1 MKSDNKMN
9 ATLSLGNQPSRRD
22 FLKISGVM
30 GGGLV
35 LAATAPGWAQ
45 GTPNLVGGGELN
57 AYVQIKPDGSMS
69 YTVVHLRWVRAL
81 QRRYR

>member
-45 GTPNLVGGGELN
+45 GTSNLVGKGAKRLC
-57 AYVQIKPDGSMS
+57 ADQ
-69 YTVVHLRWVRAL
+69 T
-81 QRRYR
+81 RRQHSHIQWCT

>member
-35 LAATAPGWAQ
+35 LAATAQVGLRARPIW
-45 GTPNLVGGGELN
+45 LVG
-57 AYVQIKPDGSMS
+57 AS
-69 YTVVHLRWVRAL
+69 
-81 QRRYR
+81 